1 MMKILMSDKFDA
13 SLPGRLAPYGE
24 VSDDKNWVAEA
35 DVVLIRSKTKCTK
48 EYIDGAPSLKLII
61 RGGVGLD
68 NVDKAYAN
76 SKGIKVYN
84 TPNASSVA
92 VAELAFALMIAL
104 PNKLIIGHNSTAAGQ
119 FLKSELKRT
128 ELLGKTLGIIG
139 CGRIGLEVAKRA
151 RAFGMTVYA
160 YDVVPV
166 ESEYIQAQKSLEDLL
181 PICDYFSLHLPL
193 TAETTGLINK
203 ARIALMKKG
212 AYLVNTGRGKTV
224 VEDDIVEGLKSGQ
237 IAGYGT
243 DVFFAEPPEG
253 SPLLA
258 APNVTMTPHLGAS
271 TTENLL
277 RIADEVVILIDKF
290 SKGQLA

>member
-1 MMKILMSDKFDA
+1 MKILLSDKFDA

-24 VSDDKNWVAEA
+24 VSDNKDLIPEA
-35 DVVLIRSKTKCTK
+35 DVVLIRSKTRCTR
-48 EYIDGAPSLKLII
+48 EFIDGAPNLKLII

-68 NVDKAYAN
+68 NVDKEYAK

-92 VAELAFALMIAL
+92 VAELAFALMIAM
-104 PNKLIIGHNSTAAGQ
+104 PSKLIAGHNTTVAGQ

-128 ELLGKTLGIIG
+128 ELLNKTLGIIG

-166 ESEYIQAQKSLEDLL
+166 KSEYIQGQKSLEELL
-181 PICDYFSLHLPL
+181 PLCDYFSLHLPL
-193 TAETTGLINK
+193 TPETTGLINR

-224 VEDDIVEGLKSGQ
+224 VEADIVEALQSGQ
-237 IAGYGT
+237 LAGYGT

-253 SPLLA
+253 SPLLS
-258 APNVTMTPHLGAS
+258 APNVVLTPHLGAS
-271 TTENLL
+271 TSENLL
-277 RIADEVVILIDKF
+277 RIADEVVSLIDKYA
-290 SKGQLA
+290 KGELA

>member
-1 MMKILMSDKFDA
+1 MKILLSDKFDA

-24 VSDDKNWVAEA
+24 VTDDKNQAATA
-35 DVVLIRSKTKCTK
+35 DVVLIRSKTKCTQ
-48 EYIDGAPSLKLII
+48 EYIDGAPNVKLII

-68 NVDKAYAN
+68 NVDKAYAK

-151 RAFGMTVYA
+151 RAFGMTVFA

-166 ESEYIQAQKSLEDLL
+166 NSEFIQGQKSLEELL
-181 PICDYFSLHLPL
+181 PLCDYFSLHLPL
-193 TAETTGLINK
+193 TPETTGLVNK
-203 ARIALMKKG
+203 ERIALMKKG

-224 VEDDIVEGLKSGQ
+224 VEEDIAEGLKSGQ

-243 DVFFAEPPEG
+243 DVFFNEPPEG
-253 SPLLA
+253 SPLIT
-258 APNVTMTPHLGAS
+258 APNIIMTPHLGAS
-271 TTENLL
+271 TVENLL
-277 RIADEVVILIDKF
+277 RIADEVVGLIDKF

>member
-1 MMKILMSDKFDA
+1 MKILLSDKFDA

-24 VSDDKNWVAEA
+24 VTDDKNQVATA
-35 DVVLIRSKTKCTK
+35 DVVLIRSKTKCTQ
-48 EYIDGAPSLKLII
+48 EYIDSASNVKLII

-68 NVDKAYAN
+68 NVDKAYAK

-104 PNKLIIGHNSTAAGQ
+104 PNRLIIGHNSTAAGQ

-151 RAFGMTVYA
+151 RAFGMTVLA

-166 ESEYIQAQKSLEDLL
+166 KNEYIQGQKSLEELL
-181 PICDYFSLHLPL
+181 PLCDYFSLHLPL
-193 TAETTGLINK
+193 TPETAGLINK
-203 ARIALMKKG
+203 ERIALMKKG

-224 VEDDIVEGLKSGQ
+224 IEEDIVEGLKSGQ

-243 DVFFAEPPEG
+243 DVFFNEPPEG
-253 SPLLA
+253 SLLIT
-258 APNVTMTPHLGAS
+258 APNIIMTPHLGAS
-271 TTENLL
+271 TVENLL
-277 RIADEVVILIDKF
+277 RIADEVVGLIDKF